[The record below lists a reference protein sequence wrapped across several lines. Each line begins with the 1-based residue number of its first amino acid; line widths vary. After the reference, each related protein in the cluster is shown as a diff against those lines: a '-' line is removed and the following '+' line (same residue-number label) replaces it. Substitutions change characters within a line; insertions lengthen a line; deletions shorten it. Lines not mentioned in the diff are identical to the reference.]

1 MYLAV
6 DFRNITTIT
15 EQGLGYRAQQQNIW
29 IDFTACAERYRQQA
43 EHDTQSRARMIGW
56 RDAFASPAY
65 IALCSDPPLRIC
77 FPRIAGFW
85 RRDRAFIRLQQQLTA
100 AGWRTLDLA

>member
-29 IDFTACAERYRQQA
+29 IDFYRLCRA
-43 EHDTQSRARMIGW
+43 LSATSR
-56 RDAFASPAY
+56 
-65 IALCSDPPLRIC
+65 
-77 FPRIAGFW
+77 
-85 RRDRAFIRLQQQLTA
+85 T
-100 AGWRTLDLA
+100 